1 MQTRSRILD
10 DIARLTNGAAGVASG
25 MRDEIETLVQQRLER
40 VLENL
45 DLVRREEFEA
55 IEAVAI
61 RAREEQEALEK
72 RVAALEKKLDSARAP
87 ETGGQGG
94 HKDRHQGKNRGKSRP
109 NLTPERGT
117 PRDLGNRDCP
127 QTRWLRRSAPS

>member
-72 RVAALEKKLDSARAP
+72 RVAALEKKLASTARKKPAAKASTKTSAKA
-87 ETGGQGG
+87 
-94 HKDRHQGKNRGKSRP
+94 KS
-109 NLTPERGT
+109 EKK
-117 PRDLGNRDCP
+117 
-127 QTRWLRRSAPS
+127 PSEPDA

>member
-25 MRDEIETLVQQRLER
+25 MRDEVETLVQQRIER

-72 RVAALEKKLDSARAP
+72 RVAALEKQLASAARKKPA
-87 ETGGQGG
+87 T
-94 HKDRHQGKNRGKSRP
+94 KTTTKAKADNK
-109 NLTPERGT
+109 
-117 PRDLGNRDCP
+117 
-127 QTRWLRRSAPS
+127 PSSPDA

>member
-1 MQTRSRILD
+1 MQTRSRILE

-25 MRDEIETLVQQRLER
+25 MRDEVETLVQQRLER

-45 DLVRREEFEA
+45 NLVRREEFEV

-72 RVAALEKKLDSARAP
+72 RVVALEKKLASAARKKLAAKTAAKP
-87 ETGGQGG
+87 KT
-94 HKDRHQGKNRGKSRP
+94 DKS
-109 NLTPERGT
+109 
-117 PRDLGNRDCP
+117 
-127 QTRWLRRSAPS
+127 